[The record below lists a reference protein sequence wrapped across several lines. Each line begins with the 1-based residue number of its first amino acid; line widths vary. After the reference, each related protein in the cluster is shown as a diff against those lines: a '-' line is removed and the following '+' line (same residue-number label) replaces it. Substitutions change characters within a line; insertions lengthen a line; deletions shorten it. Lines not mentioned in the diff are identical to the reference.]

1 MPLPGGDRDNAGQS
15 GRFLQRGEKRAMV
28 DILSSPAVA
37 LWAVMVGLEMPFLSF
52 CLGLRQSEMHF
63 LFLKTMVLT

>member
-15 GRFLQRGEKRAMV
+15 GRFLQRVLQEKRAMV

-37 LWAVMVGLEMPFLSF
+37 LWAVGWV
-52 CLGLRQSEMHF
+52 
-63 LFLKTMVLT
+63 

>member
-37 LWAVMVGLEMPFLSF
+37 LWAVGSV
-52 CLGLRQSEMHF
+52 
-63 LFLKTMVLT
+63 